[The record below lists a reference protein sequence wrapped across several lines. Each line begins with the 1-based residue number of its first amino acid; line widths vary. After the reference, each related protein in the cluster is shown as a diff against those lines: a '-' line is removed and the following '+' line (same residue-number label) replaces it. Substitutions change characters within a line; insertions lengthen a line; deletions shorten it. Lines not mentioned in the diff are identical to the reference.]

1 MAKFT
6 VRANFDGMVIID
18 DLDELEP
25 GSLRDRLG
33 DFSYDSITIEVEDN
47 GYWLG
52 SHWMIEGQCVTFKEQ
67 TDGTN

>member
-33 DFSYDSITIEVEDN
+33 DFSYDSITIEVEGDV
-47 GYWLG
+47 YWIGSELG
-52 SHWMIEGQCVTFKEQ
+52 DRDQYIKVKPCS
-67 TDGTN
+67 DD